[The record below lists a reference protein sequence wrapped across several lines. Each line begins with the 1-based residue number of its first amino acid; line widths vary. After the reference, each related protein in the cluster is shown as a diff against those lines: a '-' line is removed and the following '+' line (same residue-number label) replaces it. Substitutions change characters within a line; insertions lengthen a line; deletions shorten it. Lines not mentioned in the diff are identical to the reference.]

1 MTEVRQ
7 NYSTGPA
14 LTIANVRRAADAAAA
29 AVLMSLALLVTVLFL
44 VLFLLLVLPPL
55 LLLLSWPLNGS
66 NAYLK
71 AEDTGV
77 YEPTEAP
84 KADTGVYAPAAEA
97 AAGVHAPAAEAA
109 SGIGSNVS
117 LIVCVCLIIEALVAY
132 TWGQRLVEPLVV

>member
-29 AVLMSLALLVTVLFL
+29 VLMSLALLVPVLFL

-55 LLLLSWPLNGS
+55 LLLLSWHLNGS

-71 AEDTGV
+71 AEDAGV
-77 YEPTEAP
+77 YAPAEAP

-97 AAGVHAPAAEAA
+97 AAGVYAGVYGKRH
-109 SGIGSNVS
+109 
-117 LIVCVCLIIEALVAY
+117 
-132 TWGQRLVEPLVV
+132 W